1 MKSKPFRITI
11 DDLGMFPE
19 VEAGILG
26 LKDFQVPLYCS
37 WVTNYCSPSK
47 AILQNPFQNGLHFN
61 IIEGPSHTK
70 STALADEQGNFR
82 RKWFDFLFADR
93 KMKAAV
99 SEELNLQLEK
109 AVGWFGKLSHLDSH
123 LHLHSIPW
131 IHALLLQAQKKYD
144 IPHLR
149 NPTQPIF
156 HSSTPWGNP
165 AQIVKLGIL
174 NSLSR
179 VAGMKDPPC
188 FGLTELFQMKS
199 QYCLDHLPL
208 LPGREVVWH
217 AADLPKSFNTKPF
230 RFVDEQQLHLRK
242 EELEELRKFLRKIS
256 QFNAA

>member
-1 MKSKPFRITI
+1 MNTKPFRITI

-19 VEAGILG
+19 VEAGILS
-26 LKDFQVPLYCS
+26 LKDFQVPLHCS
-37 WVTNYCSPSK
+37 WVTNYCPPSAAIQQSP
-47 AILQNPFQNGLHFN
+47 FHNGLHFN

-70 STALADEQGNFR
+70 SPALADELGNFR

-93 KMKAAV
+93 TMKAAV
-99 SEELNLQLEK
+99 AEELNLQLEK

-131 IHALLLQAQKKYD
+131 IHSLLLEAQKKYD

-149 NPTQPIF
+149 NPAQPIF

-174 NSLSR
+174 NSLSKA
-179 VAGMKDPPC
+179 AGMKDPPC

-199 QYCLDHLPL
+199 QYCVEHLPL

-217 AADLPKSFNTKPF
+217 AADLPKSINAQQF
-230 RFVDEQQLHLRK
+230 RFVDEPQLQLRK
-242 EELEELRKFLRKIS
+242 NELEELRKFLRAI
-256 QFNAA
+256 A